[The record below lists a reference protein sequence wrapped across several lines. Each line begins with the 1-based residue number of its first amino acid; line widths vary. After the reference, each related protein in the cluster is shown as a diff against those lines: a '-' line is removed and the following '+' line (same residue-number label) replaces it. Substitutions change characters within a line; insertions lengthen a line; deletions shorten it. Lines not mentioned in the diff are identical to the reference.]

1 VPHPIEAVDL
11 QADPTDGYVQRG
23 FPMTLQVRKTA
34 VLGAGVMGAQ
44 IAAHL
49 ANANVPVVLFDLTAK
64 DGDPSGVARKAIE
77 NLKKLSPPPAAVKD
91 RFGYI
96 EPANYDEHLAKL
108 GECDLVIEAIAE
120 RMDWKLDLYK
130 RIAPH
135 IAPHVAIAS
144 NTSGLSIEE
153 MGKALPENL
162 RSRFCGVHFFNPP
175 RYMTLIEIIPVASTD
190 PKLVDDLESFLTTT
204 LGKGVVRALDTP
216 NFIANRVGVFS
227 LLAVMHHTHDLKLT
241 FDAADAVTGPL
252 IGRATSATFR
262 TADVVGLDTMAHVV
276 KTMKDR
282 LPDDPW
288 HKYYEVPTYVSALI
302 QRGALGQKSGAG
314 LYRREGREIKVLDLA
329 TEEYVPSV
337 AKVDPDVEA
346 ILKLRDPAEKFARL
360 RKSDHAQAQLVWR
373 SFRDLFHY
381 SAYHLGSI
389 ADNARDLDL
398 GVRWGFGWREGPFET
413 WQSAGWKGTADA
425 IKADIAA
432 GKAMAGA
439 PLPDWVFDGRVGV
452 HTPMGSYSAR
462 AAVIKPRGTLPI
474 YQRQRFPESVFGES
488 QSIGKTLSESDA
500 ARLWTTEEPGSDDVA
515 ILSLKS
521 KAGTLGPHVV
531 DAIFD
536 AVGRAEAGYRGLV
549 IWQPKPPFSAG
560 ANLNAFMEFAAKNDF
575 DGLESFIA
583 HFQRMTAR
591 LKYSLVPVV
600 AAINGA
606 ALGGGCEI
614 AMHCARVVASLESPI
629 GLVEAGVGLVPGG
642 GGLKEFAVRAARSAQ
657 ATTMNDP
664 LLFLTGPFQTISG
677 GRTAA
682 NALDAKEIG
691 FLRESD
697 IVAFNPNEVLCVAQ
711 QTARSISEAGYRP
724 PLPPKAVKVS
734 GRSGI
739 ATLEQTLANMRGGG
753 MISEH
758 DYHVGRA
765 VATGL
770 CGGNVET
777 GTLVDEDWL
786 LAVERK
792 MFVELGKTEKTQ
804 MRIKAM
810 LETGRPLRN

>member
-1 VPHPIEAVDL
+1 
-11 QADPTDGYVQRG
+11 
-23 FPMTLQVRKTA
+23 MTLQVRKTA

-49 ANANVPVVLFDLTAK
+49 ANANIPVILFDLTAK
-64 DGDPSGVARKAIE
+64 EGDPSGVAKRAID

-91 RFGYI
+91 RLGYI
-96 EPANYDEHLAKL
+96 EAANYDEHLPKL
-108 GECDLVIEAIAE
+108 KDCELVIEAIAE

-135 IAPHVAIAS
+135 VKPNVALAS

-153 MGKALPENL
+153 MGRALPESI

-175 RYMTLIEIIPVASTD
+175 RYMTLVEIIPVAATD
-190 PKLVDDLESFLTTT
+190 QKLVDDLESFLVTT
-204 LGKGVVRALDTP
+204 LGKGVVRAFDTP

-227 LLAVMHHTHDLKLT
+227 LLAVMHHTQDLKLT
-241 FDAADAVTGPL
+241 FDEADAVTGPL

-262 TADVVGLDTMAHVV
+262 TADVVGLDTMAHTV

-288 HKYYEVPTYVSALI
+288 HKHYEAPAYVTALI

-314 LYRREGREIKVLDLA
+314 LYRREGKEIKVLDA
-329 TEEYVPSV
+329 VTQEYVPSR
-337 AKVDPDVEA
+337 AKVDAGVEA
-346 ILKLRDPAEKFARL
+346 ILKLKDPAEKFAEL
-360 RKSDHAQAQLVWR
+360 RKSSHPQAQLVWR

-398 GVRWGFGWREGPFET
+398 GVRWGFGWREGPLET
-413 WQSAGWKGTADA
+413 WQSAGWRATADA
-425 IKADIAA
+425 IEADIIA

-439 PLPDWVFDGRVGV
+439 KLPDWVFDGRSGV
-452 HTPMGSYSAR
+452 HTSTGSYSAR
-462 AAVIKPRGTLPI
+462 AAAIKPRGSLPV
-474 YQRQRFPESVFGES
+474 YRRQIFPEAVLAELRPIGRTVF
-488 QSIGKTLSESDA
+488 ESDA
-500 ARLWTTEEPGSDDVA
+500 AHLWTTAEPGSDDVA

-521 KAGTLGPHVV
+521 KAGALGPQVV
-531 DAIFD
+531 DAIVD
-536 AVGRAEAGYRGLV
+536 AVGRAEADFRGLV

-560 ANLNAFMEFAAKNDF
+560 ADLNAFMQFVAKNDF
-575 DGLESFIA
+575 EGLEQYVGR
-583 HFQRMTAR
+583 FQQTMAR
-591 LKYSLVPVV
+591 VKYSLVPVV
-600 AAINGA
+600 AGINGA

-614 AMHCARVVASLESPI
+614 AMQCARAVASLESPI

-657 ATTMNDP
+657 VTTMNDP
-664 LLFLTGPFQTISG
+664 LMFLTGSFQLISG
-677 GRTAA
+677 GKPAV
-682 NALDAKEIG
+682 NALNAKEIG

-697 IVAFNPNEVLCVAQ
+697 VVVFNPNEVLYVAQ
-711 QTARSISEAGYRP
+711 QTVRSLAEAGYRP
-724 PLPPKAVKVS
+724 PLPAKGIKVA
-734 GRSGI
+734 GRNGI
-739 ATLEQTLANMRGGG
+739 ATLEQTLANMLGGG
-753 MISEH
+753 MITEH
-758 DYHVGRA
+758 DYHVGKA

-770 CGGNVET
+770 CGGDVET

-792 MFVELGKTEKTQ
+792 MFVALGKTEKTQ
-804 MRIKAM
+804 ARVKNM
-810 LETGRPLRN
+810 LETGKPLRN

>member
-1 VPHPIEAVDL
+1 
-11 QADPTDGYVQRG
+11 
-23 FPMTLQVRKTA
+23 MTLQVRKTA

-49 ANANVPVVLFDLTAK
+49 ANANIPVILFDLTAK
-64 DGDPSGVARKAIE
+64 EGDPSSVAKRAID

-91 RFGYI
+91 RLGYI
-96 EPANYDEHLAKL
+96 EAANYDEHLPKL
-108 GECDLVIEAIAE
+108 KECDLVIEAIAE

-135 IAPHVAIAS
+135 VTPNVALAS

-153 MGKALPENL
+153 MGRALPESIQ
-162 RSRFCGVHFFNPP
+162 SRFCGVHFFNPP
-175 RYMTLIEIIPVASTD
+175 RYMTLIEIIPVAATD
-190 PKLVDDLESFLTTT
+190 PKLVDDLESFLVTT
-204 LGKGVVRALDTP
+204 LGKGVIRAFDTP

-227 LLAVMHHTHDLKLT
+227 MLAVMRHTQDLNLS
-241 FDAADAVTGPL
+241 FDEADALTGPL
-252 IGRATSATFR
+252 MGRATSATFR
-262 TADVVGLDTMAHVV
+262 TADVVGVDTMAHVV

-282 LPDDPW
+282 LADDPW
-288 HKYYEVPTYVSALI
+288 HKHYEAPAYVTALI

-314 LYRREGREIKVLDLA
+314 LYRREGKEIKVLDAVTL
-329 TEEYVPSV
+329 EYVPSRG
-337 AKVDPDVEA
+337 KVDAEVEG
-346 ILKLRDPAEKFARL
+346 ILKLKDPAEKFAEL
-360 RKSDHAQAQLVWR
+360 RKCSHPQAQLVWR

-398 GVRWGFGWREGPFET
+398 AIRWGFGWREGPFET
-413 WQSAGWKGTADA
+413 WQSAGWKATADA
-425 IKADIAA
+425 IAADINA

-439 PLPDWVFDGRVGV
+439 PLPDWVFDGRSGV
-452 HTPMGSYSAR
+452 HTATGSYSAG
-462 AAVIKPRGTLPI
+462 AAAIKPRRSLPV
-474 YQRQRFPESVFGES
+474 YQRQRFPETVLSEL
-488 QSIGKTLSESDA
+488 QPIGKTVFENDA
-500 ARLWTTEEPGSDDVA
+500 AHLWTTAEIGSDDVA

-521 KAGTLGPHVV
+521 KAGALGPHVV
-531 DAIFD
+531 DAIVD
-536 AVGRAEAGYRGLV
+536 AVGRAEAGFRGLV

-560 ANLNAFMEFAAKNDF
+560 ADLNAFMQFVAKNDF
-575 DGLESFIA
+575 EGLEQFIGR
-583 HFQRMTAR
+583 FQQMMAR

-614 AMHCARVVASLESPI
+614 AMQCARAVASLESPI
-629 GLVEAGVGLVPGG
+629 GLVEAGVGLLPGG

-657 ATTMNDP
+657 VTTMNDP
-664 LLFLTGPFQTISG
+664 LMFLTGPFQMISG
-677 GRTAA
+677 GRPAA

-697 IVAFNPNEVLCVAQ
+697 FVVFNPNEVLYVAQ
-711 QTARSISEAGYRP
+711 QTVRSLSEAGYRP
-724 PLPPKAVKVS
+724 PLPAKGIKVA
-734 GRSGI
+734 GRNGI

-753 MISEH
+753 MITEH

-770 CGGNVET
+770 CGGDIEA
-777 GTLVDEDWL
+777 GTVVDEDWL

-804 MRIKAM
+804 ARVKNM
-810 LETGRPLRN
+810 LETGKPLRN